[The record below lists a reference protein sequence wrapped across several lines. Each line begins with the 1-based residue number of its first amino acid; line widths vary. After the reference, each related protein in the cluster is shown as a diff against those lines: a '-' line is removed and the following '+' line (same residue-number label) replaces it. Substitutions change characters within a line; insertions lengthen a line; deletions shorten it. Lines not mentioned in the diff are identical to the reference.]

1 VAEAVKIARDDYT
14 FLDPAIPTRARNLTD
29 HAESVIAAAILRHD
43 LKPGSAIDKRALAE
57 RLGMSRLPVSEAL
70 SRLKARGLV
79 DILPQ
84 SGTRVTLLKLSE
96 VKQCLFLRRALERA
110 TLLDILPRKASALLP
125 RLDKCLIFQ
134 EASVKAGDRDEFHAR
149 DLEFHQIFQ
158 EALALP
164 RVNQAVEE
172 ARQGVERVRR
182 LLRSEAR
189 LTATIAEH
197 VAIRDCVARGDG
209 EAAARAMER
218 HIDAVGAET
227 EAFAHAHPEEFED
240 LQPT

>member
-1 VAEAVKIARDDYT
+1 
-14 FLDPAIPTRARNLTD
+14 
-29 HAESVIAAAILRHD
+29 
-43 LKPGSAIDKRALAE
+43 
-57 RLGMSRLPVSEAL
+57 MSRLPVSEAL
-70 SRLKARGLV
+70 SRLKTRGLV

-96 VKQCLFLRRALERA
+96 VKQCLFLRRALESA
-110 TLLDILPRKASALLP
+110 TLLDILPRAAGSLLP

-134 EASVKAGDRDEFHAR
+134 EASIKARDRDEFHAR

-158 EALALP
+158 EELALP
-164 RVNQAVEE
+164 RVNLAVEE

-189 LTATIAEH
+189 LAATIAEH
-197 VAIRDCVARGDG
+197 VAIRDCVASGDG
-209 EAAARAMER
+209 AGAARAMER

-240 LQPT
+240 LQPA